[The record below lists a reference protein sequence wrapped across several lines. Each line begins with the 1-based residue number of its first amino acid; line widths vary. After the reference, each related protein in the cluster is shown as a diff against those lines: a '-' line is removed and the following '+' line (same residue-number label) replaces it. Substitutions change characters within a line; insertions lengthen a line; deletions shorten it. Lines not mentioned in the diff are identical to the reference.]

1 MSGPLLVLVSDLQ
14 PMRRSA
20 LGALSSQRMQ
30 NTNGRFFGLTCSAH
44 SPHVAFDRPQP
55 SFGGP
60 AAATCRCTISSQFP
74 QMLALPFC
82 SVNIHSNII
91 GFSFRSTISAKC
103 TKHTADVRPYP
114 TVRSFCTPVF
124 PSGNDARRPPH
135 RWAWIRG
142 DGSDT
147 KRVVN
152 GQRWTGWQPKGRNSG
167 GLCQIH
173 LSWSTCAAHGDA
185 SRIRARFRIPSAVT
199 CRFEPGMVYPVDC
212 CSAHRALWSTSLSAS
227 SGMLS
232 PADKDV
238 IH

>member
-1 MSGPLLVLVSDLQ
+1 
-14 PMRRSA
+14 MRRSA
-20 LGALSSQRMQ
+20 LGALSPQRIQ
-30 NTNGRFFGLTCSAH
+30 NTNGRFSGLTCSAH

-91 GFSFRSTISAKC
+91 GFSFRSTIPAKC

-147 KRVVN
+147 KRGCQWSTVDRVAAERQE
-152 GQRWTGWQPKGRNSG
+152 QRWPLPNTPQLVDVRCSRRCVKDSSKVQDPVSG
-167 GLCQIH
+167 H
-173 LSWSTCAAHGDA
+173 LS
-185 SRIRARFRIPSAVT
+185 I
-199 CRFEPGMVYPVDC
+199 
-212 CSAHRALWSTSLSAS
+212 
-227 SGMLS
+227 
-232 PADKDV
+232 
-238 IH
+238 